1 MNNIHYIA
9 LDVHKKSISFC
20 VKAADGQVLEE
31 GQVAAKRRDLT
42 AWAQARRTP
51 WVVPWKRHYSRVG
64 STMVFGRTRR
74 NSNQYRESESH
85 NRDRSGAASD

>member
-20 VKAADGQVLEE
+20 VKAADGQVQEE

-42 AWAQARRTP
+42 AWAQARHTP
-51 WVVPWKRHYSRVG
+51 WV
-64 STMVFGRTRR
+64 
-74 NSNQYRESESH
+74 
-85 NRDRSGAASD
+85 GAMEATLFTGWIYDGLQPFAKEL